1 MNMKKDIQL
10 IWDFD
15 DTIVQT
21 NVEFEK
27 TNQETAEVIAKAVYG
42 KIIDVERIKTYQRKL
57 DVEMVVIYGF
67 IPPRYLMS
75 WLATYEHFAREA
87 KLAVN
92 PVTKELIE
100 ATINNLY
107 IRQYENIPQ
116 SISVMKQLKQEG
128 YSMIVLTAGQDEIQK
143 RKVRESG
150 AIDFVDEVLVYPR
163 KTPETLQEVMEKFP
177 AVHHAMIGN
186 SLKSDIFP
194 ALENNAW
201 GFHFERDT
209 WEADNYDIDRG
220 HEKYIHIPCLSDI
233 PKHVKR
239 ILSQTFLVG

>member
-1 MNMKKDIQL
+1 MKKDIQL

-21 NVEFEK
+21 NKEFEK
-27 TNQETAEVIAKAVYG
+27 TNHQSAEIIAVAVYG
-42 KIIDVERIKTYQRKL
+42 NKLNVEVIKAFQRKL
-57 DVEMVVIYGF
+57 DVEMVKTYGF

-75 WLATYEHFAREA
+75 WLATYDHFAKEE
-87 KLAVN
+87 KLAVKQE
-92 PVTKELIE
+92 TKELIE
-100 ATINNLY
+100 STVNNLY
-107 IRQYENIPQ
+107 VRRYENIPQ
-116 SISVMKQLKQEG
+116 SIPVMKQLKDEG

-150 AIDFVDEVLVYPR
+150 AIDFVEEVIVYPK
-163 KTPETLQEVMEKFP
+163 KTPETLQEVMGRFP

-186 SLKSDIFP
+186 SLKSDIYP

-209 WEADNYDIDRG
+209 WEADQHEIDRG
-220 HEKYIHIPCLSDI
+220 HEKYIHLPCLSDI

-239 ILSQTFLVG
+239 ILSQPVLVG